1 VVRFHRG
8 LSLTILGM
16 ALAFST
22 GGMLARNKSGEWLL
36 VIATGISLTLLWL
49 DVRDSP
55 EIFGTGADQVAGH
68 ETTAQTMSRG
78 DESWSS
84 V

>member
-1 VVRFHRG
+1 
-8 LSLTILGM
+8 M

-22 GGMLARNKSGEWLL
+22 GGMLARWNKSGEWLL

-55 EIFGTGADQVAGH
+55 EIFGTGADRVAGQ
-68 ETTAQTMSRG
+68 ETTAQTISRG